1 LPADA
6 QVELPAD
13 MGSRVAVDSMVVAA
27 AVADSTVVAVVVVT
41 QVAAAVIG
49 KLN

>member
-13 MGSRVAVDSMVVAA
+13 MGSRVAVDSM